1 MDELII
7 KEVFFNTSEYK
18 SELELRDKVLRKPL
32 GMNIYDDN
40 LEIEINDY
48 HICALISSKV
58 VGTLLL
64 RKISSSTL
72 QMKQVAVDES
82 LRNKNIGRK
91 LISFAENF
99 AKDKGFTKIILNA
112 RKTAIPFYE
121 QVDYKKIGEEF
132 IEVGIPHMKM
142 TKDL

>member
-1 MDELII
+1 MNDIII
-7 KEVFFNTSEYK
+7 KEVFFNTEEYK

-32 GMNIYDDN
+32 GMHISDDN

-48 HICALISSKV
+48 HICALVNSKV
-58 VGTLLL
+58 VGTPLL
-64 RKISSSTL
+64 RKISNTTF

-82 LRNKNIGRK
+82 LRNKNIGRN
-91 LISFAENF
+91 LISFAESF

-121 QVDYKKIGEEF
+121 NINYKKIGEEF
-132 IEVGIPHMKM
+132 TEVGILHMKM

>member
-1 MDELII
+1 MNEVMI
-7 KEVFFNTSEYK
+7 KEVFFNTPEYE

-32 GMNIYDDN
+32 GMNISDDN

-48 HICALISSKV
+48 HICSLIDSKV

-64 RKISSSTL
+64 RKFNSSTL
-72 QMKQVAVDES
+72 QMKQVAVDKS
-82 LRNKNIGRK
+82 FRNKNIGRN

-99 AKDKGFTKIILNA
+99 AKDNGFTKIILNA

-121 QVDYKKIGEEF
+121 KIDYLKIGAEF
-132 IEVGIPHMKM
+132 IEVGILHIKM